1 MQWLNYASKYLK
13 NNCPGAGRIDAE
25 LLMAHCIDCERAD
38 LYCNGL
44 EELAPAE
51 ANRYQLMLDRRAK
64 GEPMAYIIGHKEFMG
79 LDFQV
84 KPGVLI
90 PRPETELL
98 VEKALE
104 LFRPKKSQVKAGPL
118 PVMIDVGTGSGAI
131 AVSLA
136 VYSKWEKVYAVDV
149 SPAAL
154 EIAQQNAV
162 YHGVREKIEFIQG
175 DLLHPLLAIPGLK
188 ADLIVANLP
197 YIPSSE
203 IPGLMRDV
211 RDYEP
216 LTALDGGEDGLDYYR
231 RLIPQA
237 YNLLSKGGFL
247 IMEIAPGQGSI
258 LKELMENRWKVEIT
272 PDLAGRERLVLAD
285 KLSRMT
291 GGNT

>member
-1 MQWLNYASKYLK
+1 MNIAQWLNYASKYLK
-13 NNCPGAGRIDAE
+13 SNCPGAGRIDAE
-25 LLMAHCIDCERAD
+25 LLLAHCLNCERTA
-38 LYCNGL
+38 LYRNSL
-44 EELAPAE
+44 EELTPEE
-51 ANRYQLMLDRRAK
+51 AGKYRLVLDRRAK
-64 GEPMAYIIGHKEFMG
+64 GEPVAYITGRKEFMG

-104 LFRPKKSQVKAGPL
+104 LFRPKINAPPL

-154 EIAQQNAV
+154 EIARQNAV
-162 YHGVREKIEFIQG
+162 NHGVGEKIEFIQG

-188 ADLIVANLP
+188 ADLITANLP
-197 YIPSSE
+197 YIPSGE
-203 IPGLMRDV
+203 IPELMRDV

-237 YNLLSKGGFL
+237 YKLLPIGGFL
-247 IMEIAPGQGSI
+247 MMEIAPGQGSI
-258 LKELMENRWKVEIT
+258 LKGLMENRWKVEIT
-272 PDLAGRERLVLAD
+272 PDLAGRERLVLA
-285 KLSRMT
+285 SRL
-291 GGNT
+291 